1 MANKSSQSADWER
14 NLGRAEN
21 ARMKQNKM
29 IPVEKRYKLNAEKMT
44 ATDIRTPEQKNATNK
59 IYRLGNMAANRVASL
74 RTDAKK
80 AALKKLG
87 K

>member
-14 NLGRAEN
+14 TNTRAKRAVDMAIKAEPKTISSPANEKLVGRAS
-21 ARMKQNKM
+21 AMLNKSS
-29 IPVEKRYKLNAEKMT
+29 A
-44 ATDIRTPEQKNATNK
+44 K
-59 IYRLGNMAANRVASL
+59 IAQL
-74 RTDAKK
+74 RTEAKK